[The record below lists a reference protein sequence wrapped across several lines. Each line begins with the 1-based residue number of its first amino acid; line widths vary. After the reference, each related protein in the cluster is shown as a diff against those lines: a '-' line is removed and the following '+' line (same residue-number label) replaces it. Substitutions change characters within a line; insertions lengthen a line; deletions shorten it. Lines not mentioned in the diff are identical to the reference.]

1 METTGAAPLP
11 ADQISDDLH
20 VDTDCSGGQTSMTLR
35 NQSRLLGDFT
45 QGRMRLAR
53 LTSGQ
58 DPASRAGKIPL
69 VVLKGVKLPPG
80 IATKE
85 KRSTGW
91 LKGLAGA
98 AIKGKATWL
107 KCRREVQRTETKMT
121 AHNIALAIWRQRNI
135 IFNFLP
141 AMGTGVLTDG
151 SLNALQRCGG
161 KLSQQ
166 GYRINY
172 LH

>member
-1 METTGAAPLP
+1 
-11 ADQISDDLH
+11 
-20 VDTDCSGGQTSMTLR
+20 MTLR

-45 QGRMRLAR
+45 QGRMRLSL
-53 LTSGQ
+53 LTGGQ

-69 VVLKGVKLPPG
+69 IVLKGVKLLPG
-80 IATKE
+80 IATKG

-107 KCRREVQRTETKMT
+107 KCRREGQRAETKMT
-121 AHNIALAIWRQRNI
+121 AHNIALAIWRQKNI
-135 IFNFLP
+135 FFNFLS

-151 SLNALQRCGG
+151 SLNVLQRCGG